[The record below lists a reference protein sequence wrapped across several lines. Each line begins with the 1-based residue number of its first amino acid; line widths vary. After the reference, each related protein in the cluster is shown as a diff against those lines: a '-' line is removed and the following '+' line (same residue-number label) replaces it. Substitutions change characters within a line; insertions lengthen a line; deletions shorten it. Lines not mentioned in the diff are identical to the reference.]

1 MALLEKVVSGGQT
14 GVDRAGLD
22 AAMAAG
28 ILVGG
33 WCPRGKLAEDRRI
46 PDRYPLQETPRRL
59 YAQRTEWN
67 VRDSDATLIL
77 NVGPELTGG
86 TATTADAVAR
96 LGKPV
101 LVVDLDRPPEPAAVR
116 SWLAACGARVLN
128 VAGPRESKARGV
140 HVRAEAFLAA
150 LFAG

>member
-1 MALLEKVVSGGQT
+1 MVLLEKVVSGGQT

-33 WCPRGKLAEDRRI
+33 WCPRGKLAEDRRV
-46 PDRYPLQETPRRL
+46 PDRYPLTETPRRL

-77 NVGPELTGG
+77 NVGPTLSGG
-86 TATTADAVAR
+86 TAITALAVAR
-96 LGKPV
+96 LGKPS
-101 LVVDLDRPPEPAAVR
+101 LVVDLDRPPEPAAIR
-116 SWLAACGARVLN
+116 AWLAARGVRILN
-128 VAGPRESKARGV
+128 VAGPRESKAQGV
-140 HVRAEAFLAA
+140 HARARTFLAA